1 MNDPDFEKILVK
13 GYSVVTVNVVYFLPD
28 HRSLVNEFLWQTL
41 DLQPKYPRVIR
52 FLDFWQREIDAIIRE
67 IQLADSSG
75 LQPRH
80 FRSVAEINQTL
91 Q

>member
-28 HRSLVNEFLWQTL
+28 HRSLVNEFMWQTL
-41 DLQPKYPRVIR
+41 DLKPKYPRVIR

-75 LQPRH
+75 LQPRY
-80 FRSVAEINQTL
+80 FRSVAEINHTL